1 MKDFFGKV
9 LARDVILKKGIREG
23 VVDKGRMDEFHNAL
37 LGNTDAESFKQEVD
51 QELGDPSLS
60 IGGVR
65 DGVLQLKNGVT
76 IEREWQHI
84 EEAMTATEKAM
95 DEALWDGQYDL
106 AERYKREL
114 EGLRIAMGLGEKYV
128 TNF

>member
-1 MKDFFGKV
+1 MLGV
-9 LARDVILKKGIREG
+9 LESERRKMVNQLYRPERNVIDVI
-23 VVDKGRMDEFHNAL
+23 
-37 LGNTDAESFKQEVD
+37 
-51 QELGDPSLS
+51 
-60 IGGVR
+60 
-65 DGVLQLKNGVT
+65 DGADWMT
-76 IEREWQHI
+76 SEREWQHI

-128 TNF
+128 TNW